1 MYTIE
6 RQQDFVIYRDEVE
19 NVTLSISA
27 ADYAGMLQTK
37 PIPPITEDEV
47 FRQAVLQPQSG
58 LPLSQI
64 ARAKQ
69 AKTACVLVSDS
80 TRAVPTSRVA
90 AIVVDELL
98 AGGVPL
104 SGILFIV
111 AIGVHRQAGQNEMR
125 SFLGEE
131 LYGKVRIENHT
142 PFEADNLIKLGTTSR
157 GTPVEVNK
165 RAYDCDLHIQIGKVE
180 PHEFAGFS
188 GGRKSVLPGIASE
201 EAIITNHRP
210 EMISDAMAAIGVLE
224 GNPVNEDMLEAAE
237 LFRIDFAINFILNNE
252 LEPAALFAGGMKESH
267 YAAVNFVRKYLGVI
281 IEKPDIIVTTPGQ
294 PLNIDFYQTVKALIA
309 LTEIVDQSVTIVLYS
324 ECAEGISSPD
334 MLRAFQSSG
343 QIDEVVQYATENY
356 RIQMDHVL
364 LLAKI
369 FRKKVKI
376 VVYSPNIE
384 PDDLKDMFFIP
395 CTDVEQL
402 METAYSV
409 CGKERPKVLFYPR
422 PQTGLPILSE
432 A

>member
-6 RQQDFVIYRDEVE
+6 KQGDFVVYRDQVE
-19 NVTLSISA
+19 NVSLRVPA
-27 ADYAGMLQTK
+27 ADCAGMIQTK
-37 PIPPITEDEV
+37 PIPPITDFEA
-47 FRQAVLQPQSG
+47 FRQAVKEPQSG
-58 LPLSQI
+58 LPLSQL
-64 ARAKQ
+64 AKDKN
-69 AKTACVLVSDS
+69 AKSACILVSDS
-80 TRAVPTSRVA
+80 TRAVPTAQVA
-90 AIVVDELL
+90 PVVVAELL

-111 AIGVHRQAGQNEMR
+111 AIGVHREAGEEEMR

-142 PFEADNLIKLGTTSR
+142 PFDADNLIYLGNTSS

-165 RAYDCDLHIQIGKVE
+165 RAYESDLHIQIGKVE

-201 EAIITNHRP
+201 RTIITNHRP
-210 EMISDAMAAIGVLE
+210 EMILNPMAAIGVLD
-224 GNPVNEDMLEAAE
+224 GNPVNEDMLEAAA
-237 LFRIDFAINFILNNE
+237 LFRIDFAINFILNNS
-252 LEPAALFAGGMKESH
+252 LEPAAIFAGTMKESH
-267 YAAVNFVRKYLGVI
+267 YAAVNYVRQFLGVAV
-281 IEKPDIIVTTPGQ
+281 EKPDIIVTTPGE
-294 PLNIDFYQTVKALIA
+294 PLNIDFYQTVKSLIA
-309 LTEIVDQSVTIVLYS
+309 LTEIADETTTLVLYS
-324 ECAEGISSPD
+324 SCPEGISSPD

-343 QIDEVVQYATENY
+343 RIEEVVQYATDNY

-384 PDDLKDMFFIP
+384 EKELADMFFIP
-395 CTDVEQL
+395 CKDPERLV
-402 METAYSV
+402 ETAYSA
-409 CGKERPKVLFYPR
+409 CGKSNPKVLFYPR
-422 PQTGLPILSE
+422 PQTGLPILAE
-432 A
+432 R